1 MKTVKTES
9 LNIHLTGGPCL
20 FVDAAVRG
28 LLSFG
33 AAILCNGGDSSEEK
47 ALTFFDMFHLRI
59 EKVRLRATFV
69 TFLYVVFLSTCTL
82 LGLFFTPER
91 SGIVLN
97 NFERVSSLGFNLFHH
112 LIYGSNLLFLVIIY
126 LPWCAIWNLGLVIS
140 ILEGICGIKALGSA
154 AYLSLRNTQNGVGLV
169 LIFIIWELGLR
180 ALCLY
185 FGCYKTWF
193 GIIGLI
199 SLLCLG
205 NSLKWASFV
214 VYFQDCIWRVSKKKT
229 GEEQVKS
236 GYNLAI
242 GGANL
247 QPSSSN
253 EVMAAW
259 WSSYWAIKI
268 PKKILHFGW
277 KGFHEI
283 LPSFRGL
290 FRRQSSSHSNCPIC
304 GFGNDTNVHAIFWCS
319 FSQVIWKEMS
329 FPFLASPKE
338 DLTFKGVLLYASE
351 ILEKEDFEKVLI
363 SAWTIWFERNKKSHG
378 RTIRT
383 PHQIKIWISS
393 YYNEICRERNKTK
406 KGVSTGC
413 TSEQSN
419 TETEVNSY
427 KLYVDAAIST
437 PKNVIGFGEVIFSS
451 DKQMKTV
458 LSKPL
463 QVYVFKFTYEVRDNN
478 I

>member
-33 AAILCNGGDSSEEK
+33 AAILCNGGDSS
-47 ALTFFDMFHLRI
+47 
-59 EKVRLRATFV
+59 
-69 TFLYVVFLSTCTL
+69 
-82 LGLFFTPER
+82 LFFTPER

-229 GEEQVKS
+229 GEEQ
-236 GYNLAI
+236 G
-242 GGANL
+242 
-247 QPSSSN
+247 
-253 EVMAAW
+253 
-259 WSSYWAIKI
+259 
-268 PKKILHFGW
+268 
-277 KGFHEI
+277 
-283 LPSFRGL
+283 
-290 FRRQSSSHSNCPIC
+290 
-304 GFGNDTNVHAIFWCS
+304 
-319 FSQVIWKEMS
+319 
-329 FPFLASPKE
+329 
-338 DLTFKGVLLYASE
+338 
-351 ILEKEDFEKVLI
+351 
-363 SAWTIWFERNKKSHG
+363 
-378 RTIRT
+378 
-383 PHQIKIWISS
+383 
-393 YYNEICRERNKTK
+393 
-406 KGVSTGC
+406 
-413 TSEQSN
+413 
-419 TETEVNSY
+419 
-427 KLYVDAAIST
+427 
-437 PKNVIGFGEVIFSS
+437 
-451 DKQMKTV
+451 
-458 LSKPL
+458 
-463 QVYVFKFTYEVRDNN
+463 
-478 I
+478 